1 MASELKHTVKPS
13 GGDYTT
19 LADAIAHLVASHADL
34 VSANLYANIEIDGTW
49 SSADTAQVLLSA
61 SILTSATCYLS
72 IYTTAAARFDPHGPW
87 DTGAYILAPN
97 AIAISTAALGLTGVD
112 YVYVDGLQITTTNPG
127 SSVRYI
133 LSTGSTA
140 RTDNLNET
148 RISNCIIKG
157 HGHATYTH
165 NLVRLNTTNLDFR
178 MWNCIGYNL
187 PAINNNL
194 GVYANMASSGTC
206 KISSCTFIGGEY
218 AYDRASGTQ
227 TIKNCYGG
235 GSLTADYYGTMAKTT
250 CASSDSTGSTGLQ
263 GILVS
268 ETADSTHAG
277 FVSIGAGTED
287 YHIKVGSPL
296 IGVGTDTSGDA
307 APMDFTT
314 DIDGDA
320 RT

>member
-1 MASELKHTVKPS
+1 MATELKHTVKPS

-49 SSADTAQVLLSA
+49 SSADTTAVTIPA
-61 SILTSATCYLS
+61 TILTSATCYLK
-72 IYTTAAARFDPHGPW
+72 IYTTAAARFNPHGPW
-87 DTGAYILAPN
+87 DTGAYILQKSN
-97 AIAISTAALGLTGVD
+97 GTTLINNCD
-112 YVYVDGLQITTTNPG
+112 YVWLDGLQIETASAGATRYVISMNNVNLTVTNNWF
-127 SSVRYI
+127 Y
-133 LSTGSTA
+133 
-140 RTDNLNET
+140 
-148 RISNCIIKG
+148 ISNCILKG
-157 HGHATYTH
+157 HGHATYDCLLIKLDED
-165 NLVRLNTTNLDFR
+165 NANVYIWNT
-178 MWNCIGYNL
+178 IGF
-187 PAINNNL
+187 NNTAAAGNY
-194 GVYANMASSGTC
+194 GVSVAGCAVVKIGSS
-206 KISSCTFIGGEY
+206 TFIGGEY
-218 AYDRASGTQ
+218 GIRKISGATPVA
-227 TIKNCYGG
+227 KNCYFGG
-235 GSLTADYYGTMAKTT
+235 ALTADYAGTITKTT

>member
-1 MASELKHTVKPS
+1 MATELKHTVKPS

-49 SSADTAQVLLSA
+49 SSADTTAVTIPA
-61 SILTSATCYLS
+61 TILTSATCYLK
-72 IYTTAAARFDPHGPW
+72 IYTTAAARFDPHGPAW
-87 DTGAYILAPN
+87 DTGAYMLTPTNAAPGVLSIG
-97 AIAISTAALGLTGVD
+97 AVD
-112 YVYVDGLQITTTNPG
+112 YLRMDGLQ
-127 SSVRYI
+127 
-133 LSTGSTA
+133 LSNLSPSASDRNVLTWSA
-140 RTDNLNET
+140 NLTDGANDI
-148 RISNCIIKG
+148 RISNCIAKG
-157 HGHATYTH
+157 HGHATRSQVLFD
-165 NLVRLNTTNLDFR
+165 LVPDGADIC
-178 MWNCIGYNL
+178 MWNCIGFNL
-187 PAINNNL
+187 TALVGNRCVNS
-194 GVYANMASSGTC
+194 GVASTGTV
-206 KISSCTFIGGEY
+206 KLYSSTMIGGEY
-218 AYDRASGTQ
+218 AVRRATGTV
-227 TIKNCYGG
+227 TAKNVYTG
-235 GSLTADYYGTMAKTT
+235 GSLSGDYNGTITKTT

-287 YHIKVGSPL
+287 YHIKTGSPL